1 MDVIKLLK
9 DGLVKAEAVPIIK
22 GDSGAN
28 WKRLM
33 AINNIEHALDIIN
46 LLIKQENNGTKLF
59 EEEAIKYVDKRHR

>member
-1 MDVIKLLK
+1 MDEIKLLK

-33 AINNIEHALDIIN
+33 AINNI
-46 LLIKQENNGTKLF
+46 
-59 EEEAIKYVDKRHR
+59 RHIRYN